1 MIEIFTDGGCRPNP
15 GVGAWAAILLWKGHM
30 RELTGSERGT
40 TNNRM
45 EMMAVIK
52 GLGAI
57 KKPNQ
62 KITVY
67 TDSKYVQQ
75 GITSWIKKWKKN
87 GWKTTQNTP
96 VKNEDL
102 WKKMDRLLGEHDV
115 TFRWIKG
122 HNDNPLNERADALCT
137 QSINR
142 EYGGVYV

>member
-30 RELTGSERGT
+30 RELTGSERET

-62 KITVY
+62 KVVVY

-102 WKKMDRLLGEHDV
+102 WKEMDRLLGEHDV

>member
-1 MIEIFTDGGCRPNP
+1 VIEIFTDGGCRPNP